1 MLIPWW
7 RYYVIVFQNITIGE
21 SWAKFSRDLS
31 VLFLC
36 VISCMWTYNFLNF
49 FFSIKTSDWEKWTRG
64 MRQAFIPCLHPHF
77 LGTVCF
83 STSPLNDFLHLEEA
97 TPSFS
102 NTPAH
107 TNSGLFL
114 LQPPPAHLI
123 LPKSSSPSWLDHALT
138 LSPEQYLSYQWP
150 LGTCSPTS
158 QHWFIE

>member
-1 MLIPWW
+1 MAILCNSFSK
-7 RYYVIVFQNITIGE
+7 YYNWGKLGKVF
-21 SWAKFSRDLS
+21 KRPLR
-31 VLFLC
+31 
-36 VISCMWTYNFLNF
+36 VISLCYFLHVNLQFSQIF